1 VKKIIKTQEISDY
14 EVLTDTGWSDIKNVH
29 TTVEYEVYI
38 IKTANGLSLKCA
50 DNHIVFGEDMAEIFV
65 KDLELNQLIQTKNG
79 KSKIVSIFKTG
90 EKETMYDLEVDDENH
105 RYFTGDIL
113 SHNTA
118 IVEGLANRIIEG
130 NVPVTLQGKTIYT
143 LELSTIVAGTK
154 YRGQFEERMKAI
166 VDELIENPNVI
177 IFIDELHTIMG
188 AGGST
193 GSLDASNI
201 IKPALARGEIRCIGA
216 TTFDE
221 FRESIEEDGALDRRF
236 QKVVVEPPSL
246 EETIEILS
254 HLRHKYSEY
263 HNVNYSDEIINLIVK
278 VSDQYIMDR
287 YFPDKAVDILD
298 EVGSYKHLKHIKIPQ
313 KIKNLEQKLSL
324 KELEKREAVKFQ
336 QYEVAAKHRDSCL
349 NLKETIAKEYAKWKE
364 QISTVRME
372 ITEDDI
378 LYVVSKA
385 TGVPIEKITDKEHKN
400 LLGINKHLS
409 SRVMGQDEAIDK
421 ISVTIQRN
429 RVGIR
434 KRDRTMGNFIFLG
447 PTGVGKTQLAK
458 ELSSYLFNSDDD
470 LIRIDMSEYMEPHS
484 VSKLIGSPPG
494 YVGYVSG
501 GFLTEQVKRKPHSVI
516 LFDEIEKAHPEVFN
530 VLLQMLDDGFLT
542 DSLGRTIDFRNCLV
556 ILTSNT
562 GSRKVQEFG
571 TGIGFGTKTVAQEQQ
586 AEKDIINK
594 ALKQKFAPEFLNR
607 IDEVII
613 FNSLTKDNVMTILN
627 KECKE
632 LAENL
637 KDVGDYVL
645 KVSKGAKNII
655 LEQGYDPKYGARP
668 LRRSLERLIENPVT
682 EMILRGQL
690 TKGDTIK
697 VAASKGVIKI
707 TKG

>member
-1 VKKIIKTQEISDY
+1 MGEIYPDEENIKKGKRKGQKVNNLTVLETYGTNVTQLAIDNKLDPVIGREDEILRVVQILGRRRKNNP
-14 EVLTDTGWSDIKNVH
+14 VLV
-29 TTVEYEVYI
+29 
-38 IKTANGLSLKCA
+38 
-50 DNHIVFGEDMAEIFV
+50 GEPGV
-65 KDLELNQLIQTKNG
+65 G
-79 KSKIVSIFKTG
+79 K
-90 EKETMYDLEVDDENH
+90 
-105 RYFTGDIL
+105 
-113 SHNTA
+113 TA
-118 IVEGLANRIIEG
+118 IVEGLASRIIEG
-130 NVPVTLQGKTIYT
+130 TVPVTLQGKIIYT

-166 VDELIENPNVI
+166 VDELVENPDVI

-236 QKVVVEPPSL
+236 QKVVIEPPTL

-254 HLRHKYSEY
+254 HLRHKYSDF
-263 HNVNYSDEIINLIVK
+263 HNVNYSDEIIQMIVK
-278 VSDQYIMDR
+278 VADQYMMDR

-298 EVGSYKHLKHIKIPQ
+298 EVGSYKHLKHIKIPK
-313 KIKNLEQKLSL
+313 KIKSLESKLIE
-324 KELEKREAVKFQ
+324 KEKEKKDAVKSQ
-336 QYEVAAKHRDSCL
+336 SYEVAARMRDACL
-349 NLKETIAKEYAKWKE
+349 NLKGKIEEEYKSWKTE
-364 QISTVRME
+364 LAEVKME

-378 LYVVSKA
+378 LYVISKA
-385 TGVPIEKITDKEHKN
+385 TGIPVEKITDKEHKN

-409 SRVMGQDEAIDK
+409 SKVIGQEEAINK
-421 ISVTIQRN
+421 ISMTIQRN

-458 ELSSYLFNSDDD
+458 ELSSYMLNSNED
-470 LIRIDMSEYMEPHS
+470 LIRVDMTEYMESHS

-494 YVGYVSG
+494 YVGHESG

-530 VLLQMLDDGFLT
+530 VLLQMLDDGYLT
-542 DSLGRTIDFRNCLV
+542 DSLGRSIDFRNCLV

-562 GSRKVQEFG
+562 GSRKVQDFG
-571 TGIGFGTKTVAQEQQ
+571 SGIGFGTKTVAEEQQ

-594 ALKQKFAPEFLNR
+594 ALKKKFAPEFLNR
-607 IDEVII
+607 IDEVIV
-613 FNSLTKDNVMTILN
+613 FNSLTKKTVMSILN

-637 KDVGDYVL
+637 NDVGEYVL
-645 KVSKGAKNII
+645 KINKAAKNII
-655 LEQGYDPKYGARP
+655 LEQGFDPKYGARP
-668 LRRSLERLIENPVT
+668 LRRSLERLIENPVA
-682 EMILRGQL
+682 EMILKKEISEGDIINITA
-690 TKGDTIK
+690 TKGEL
-697 VAASKGVIKI
+697 KI

>member
-1 VKKIIKTQEISDY
+1 MGEIYPEEEKKGKGKTPKSNSLTILDTYGTNVTQLAIENKLDPVIGREDEILRVVQILGRRRKNNP
-14 EVLTDTGWSDIKNVH
+14 VLV
-29 TTVEYEVYI
+29 
-38 IKTANGLSLKCA
+38 
-50 DNHIVFGEDMAEIFV
+50 GEPGV
-65 KDLELNQLIQTKNG
+65 G
-79 KSKIVSIFKTG
+79 K
-90 EKETMYDLEVDDENH
+90 
-105 RYFTGDIL
+105 
-113 SHNTA
+113 TA
-118 IVEGLANRIIEG
+118 IVEGLATRIIEG
-130 NVPVTLQGKTIYT
+130 NVPVTLQGKIIYT

-166 VDELIENPNVI
+166 VDELIENPHVI

-201 IKPALARGEIRCIGA
+201 IKPALSRGEIRCIGA

-236 QKVVVEPPSL
+236 QKVVIEPPSL

-254 HLRHKYSEY
+254 HLRHKYSDF
-263 HNVNYSDEIINLIVK
+263 HNVNYSDEIIKMIVK
-278 VSDQYIMDR
+278 VADQYMMDR

-298 EVGSYKHLKHIKIPQ
+298 EVGSYKHLKHIKIPK
-313 KIKNLEQKLSL
+313 KIKTLEARLIDKEKEKKESVKL
-324 KELEKREAVKFQ
+324 Q
-336 QYEVAAKHRDSCL
+336 QYELAARMRDSCL
-349 NLKETIAKEYAKWKE
+349 TLKSKIDTEYKSWKAE
-364 QISTVRME
+364 LAEVRME

-378 LYVVSKA
+378 LYVISKA
-385 TGVPIEKITDKEHKN
+385 TGIPVEKITDKEHKN

-409 SRVMGQDEAIDK
+409 SKVIGQEEAINK
-421 ISVTIQRN
+421 ISMTIQRN

-458 ELSSYLFNSDDD
+458 ELSSYMFNSDDD
-470 LIRIDMSEYMEPHS
+470 LIRIDMTEYMEAHS
-484 VSKLIGSPPG
+484 VSKLIGAPPG
-494 YVGYVSG
+494 YIGHEGG

-530 VLLQMLDDGFLT
+530 VLLQMLDDGYLT

-562 GSRKVQEFG
+562 GSRKVQDFG
-571 TGIGFGTKTVAQEQQ
+571 SGIGFGTKTVAEEQQ

-594 ALKQKFAPEFLNR
+594 ALKAKFAPEFLNR
-607 IDEVII
+607 IDEVIV
-613 FNSLTKDNVMTILN
+613 FNSLTKNVVMSILN

-632 LAENL
+632 LSENL
-637 KDVGDYVL
+637 KDVGEYVL
-645 KVSKGAKNII
+645 KINKAAKNII
-655 LEQGYDPKYGARP
+655 LEQGFDPKYGARP
-668 LRRSLERLIENPVT
+668 LRRSLERLIENPVA
-682 EMILRGQL
+682 EMILKKEISEGDVINITA
-690 TKGDTIK
+690 TKGEL
-697 VAASKGVIKI
+697 KI

>member
-1 VKKIIKTQEISDY
+1 MGEIYPDEENIKKGKRKGQKVNNLTVLETYGTNVTQLAIDNKLDPVIGREDEILRVVQILGRRRKNNP
-14 EVLTDTGWSDIKNVH
+14 VLV
-29 TTVEYEVYI
+29 
-38 IKTANGLSLKCA
+38 
-50 DNHIVFGEDMAEIFV
+50 GEPGV
-65 KDLELNQLIQTKNG
+65 G
-79 KSKIVSIFKTG
+79 K
-90 EKETMYDLEVDDENH
+90 
-105 RYFTGDIL
+105 
-113 SHNTA
+113 TA
-118 IVEGLANRIIEG
+118 IVEGLASRIIEG
-130 NVPVTLQGKTIYT
+130 TVPVTLQGKIIYT

-166 VDELIENPNVI
+166 VDELVENPDVI

-236 QKVVVEPPSL
+236 QKVVIEPPTL

-254 HLRHKYSEY
+254 HLRHKYSDF
-263 HNVNYSDEIINLIVK
+263 HNVNYSDEIIQMIVK
-278 VSDQYIMDR
+278 VADQYMMDR

-298 EVGSYKHLKHIKIPQ
+298 EVGSYKHLKHIKIPK
-313 KIKNLEQKLSL
+313 KIKSLESKLIE
-324 KELEKREAVKFQ
+324 KEKEKKDAVKSQ
-336 QYEVAAKHRDSCL
+336 SYEVAARMRDACL
-349 NLKETIAKEYAKWKE
+349 NLKGKIEEEYKSWKTE
-364 QISTVRME
+364 LAEVKME

-378 LYVVSKA
+378 LYVISKA
-385 TGVPIEKITDKEHKN
+385 TGIPVEKITDKEHKN

-409 SRVMGQDEAIDK
+409 SKVIGQEEAINK
-421 ISVTIQRN
+421 ISMTIQRN

-458 ELSSYLFNSDDD
+458 ELSSYMFNSNED
-470 LIRIDMSEYMEPHS
+470 LIRVDMTEYMESHS

-494 YVGYVSG
+494 YVGHESG

-530 VLLQMLDDGFLT
+530 VLLQMLDDGYLT
-542 DSLGRTIDFRNCLV
+542 DSLGRSIDFRNCLV

-562 GSRKVQEFG
+562 GSRKVQDFG
-571 TGIGFGTKTVAQEQQ
+571 SGIGFGTKTVAEEQQ

-594 ALKQKFAPEFLNR
+594 ALKKKFAPEFLNR
-607 IDEVII
+607 IDEVIV
-613 FNSLTKDNVMTILN
+613 FNSLTKKTVMSILN

-637 KDVGDYVL
+637 NDVGEYVL
-645 KVSKGAKNII
+645 KINKAAKNII
-655 LEQGYDPKYGARP
+655 LEQGFDPKYGARP
-668 LRRSLERLIENPVT
+668 LRRSLERLIENPVA
-682 EMILRGQL
+682 EMILKKEISEGDIINITA
-690 TKGDTIK
+690 TKGEL
-697 VAASKGVIKI
+697 KI

>member
-1 VKKIIKTQEISDY
+1 MGEIYPEEENIRSEKRGKRKTNSLTVLDSYGTNVSQLAIEGKLDPVIGREDEILRVIQILGRRRKNNP
-14 EVLTDTGWSDIKNVH
+14 VLV
-29 TTVEYEVYI
+29 
-38 IKTANGLSLKCA
+38 
-50 DNHIVFGEDMAEIFV
+50 GEPGV
-65 KDLELNQLIQTKNG
+65 G
-79 KSKIVSIFKTG
+79 K
-90 EKETMYDLEVDDENH
+90 
-105 RYFTGDIL
+105 
-113 SHNTA
+113 TA

-166 VDELIENPNVI
+166 VDELIENPDVI

-313 KIKNLEQKLSL
+313 KIKNLEQKLAL
-324 KELEKREAVKFQ
+324 KELEKKEAVKSQ

-349 NLKETIAKEYAKWKE
+349 NLKETIAKEYSKWKD

-385 TGVPIEKITDKEHKN
+385 TGVPIEKITDKENKN

-409 SRVMGQDEAIDK
+409 SKVMGQDEAIDK

-494 YVGYVSG
+494 YVGHESG

-571 TGIGFGTKTVAQEQQ
+571 TGIGFGSKTVAQEQQ

-613 FNSLTKDNVMTILN
+613 FNSLTKDNVMNILN

-637 KDVGDYVL
+637 NDVGDYVL
-645 KVSKGAKNII
+645 KVSKGAKDII

-668 LRRSLERLIENPVT
+668 LRRSLERLIENPVA
-682 EMILRGQL
+682 EMILKGQL
-690 TKGDTIK
+690 TEGDTIK
-697 VAASKGVIKI
+697 VAATKGVIKI